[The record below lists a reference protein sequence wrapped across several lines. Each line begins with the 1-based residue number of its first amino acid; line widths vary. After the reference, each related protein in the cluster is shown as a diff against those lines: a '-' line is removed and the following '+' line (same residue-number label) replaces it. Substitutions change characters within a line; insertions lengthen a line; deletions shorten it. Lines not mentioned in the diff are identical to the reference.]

1 MGIKG
6 VTTSASIFVNSGSS
20 ANLLTL
26 QALKILFGRGE
37 VIVPPLT
44 WISDVASVIQN
55 GFKPVF
61 VDINQN
67 DLNMKVEDLKLAYRR
82 TFNTDDGEIVLSDLK
97 ARFGFETTTYSDNP
111 YNSAFNEGQ
120 RAAVLLIVRML
131 TEGKE
136 PE

>member
-1 MGIKG
+1 MQQ
-6 VTTSASIFVNSGSS
+6 
-20 ANLLTL
+20 L
-26 QALKILFGRGE
+26 E
-37 VIVPPLT
+37 
-44 WISDVASVIQN
+44 
-55 GFKPVF
+55 
-61 VDINQN
+61 
-67 DLNMKVEDLKLAYRR
+67 ELKLAYRR
-82 TFNTDDGEIVLSDLK
+82 TFNTDDGKIVLSDLK